1 MARTLNP
8 EAHAIRRDSFTDVAQ
23 RLIQAKGYEQLSV
36 QDVLDELG
44 ASKGAFYHYFDSKQA
59 LLETVTD
66 RMVEAVVASL
76 APMAQDPSIPA
87 IAKLNG
93 LFAGIVQYKNARL
106 ELIAEIFR
114 TWISDDNAIVREK
127 LRRGVAA
134 RLTPVLA
141 AIVGQGKEEGVFTAT
156 SPHGAAVVVVS
167 LMLSLNEKATELFIA
182 RQADTVSFEEVDETF
197 TAFFEG
203 IERTLGA
210 PAGSF
215 VPADP
220 DIVRLWFG

>member
-23 RLIQAKGYEQLSV
+23 RLIQVKGYEQLSV

-59 LLETVTD
+59 LLETVVD
-66 RMVEAVVASL
+66 RMVDAIVTGF
-76 APMAQDPSIPA
+76 APVAQDPAIPA
-87 IAKLNG
+87 MAKLNG
-93 LFAGIVQYKNARL
+93 LFAGIAAYKSARL

-127 LRRGVAA
+127 LRRGVAL
-134 RLTPVLA
+134 RLTPLLTG
-141 AIVGQGKEEGVFTAT
+141 IVSQGKEEGAFTAT
-156 SPHGAAVVVVS
+156 SPHGSAVVIVS
-167 LMLSLNEKATELFIA
+167 LMLGLNEKATELFLA
-182 RQADTVSFEEVDETF
+182 RQSDTISFEEVEETF
-197 TAFFEG
+197 AAYFEA
-203 IERTLGA
+203 IERALGA

-215 VPADP
+215 APADP
-220 DIVRLWFG
+220 EIVRLWFG